1 MESTLIIEESSA
13 RVEVVFFKSVDD
25 ALDAGVVGASDN
37 RHLQIIHFEYFDDDV
52 FFIVQGTTTST
63 IDFEYLDRP

>member
-13 RVEVVFFKSVDD
+13 RVKVVFFKSVDD

-37 RHLQIIHFEYFDDDV
+37 RHLQTIHFEYFDDDD
-52 FFIVQGTTTST
+52 FFMVQEMTANF
-63 IDFEYLDRP
+63 DNRF